1 MHNKFD
7 VRICKCGR
15 IHFIDNN
22 LIDEALEQDKNLM
35 LVCGGCG
42 SIQLI
47 GADRETDWVDT
58 GKTVFNM
65 YTFNIQEEQQI
76 WDASLFTGSD
86 KKKPVSKILYDAG
99 VQVMMQSGYFARS
112 FENGVGRF
120 QDMWY
125 PDFWKI
131 PANATAQEYK
141 EFIEQWQ
148 KDSVTVNMPFL
159 LRTLTE
165 EQAQALSG
173 YIIEGLDWKGTKFE
187 REWHK

>member
-1 MHNKFD
+1 MSKFD

-15 IHFIDNN
+15 IHFIDNK

-35 LVCGGCG
+35 VICGGCG
-42 SIQLI
+42 SVQLI
-47 GADRETDWVDT
+47 GADRFTDWTDPD
-58 GKTVFNM
+58 KTIFNM
-65 YTFNIQEEQQI
+65 YTFNVQDEQQI
-76 WDASLFTGSD
+76 WDASLFTESD
-86 KKKPVSKILYDAG
+86 KKKATSKILYDAG

-112 FENGVGRF
+112 FENGIGRF

-131 PANATAQEYK
+131 PANATAEEYK
-141 EFIEQWQ
+141 EFIEKWQ